1 MRATAWWLI
10 CQLAAATI
18 AGDREQFKY
27 GVDDKDAELLVP
39 EVISKYGYKVE
50 DHTVITEDGY
60 VLKMFRILPKR
71 ENIVGKKPV
80 LLVHGLWNSSAN
92 FVLNGSSS
100 FAFLLALA
108 GYDVWLANL
117 RGTRYSKEHTKL
129 PGNSKEYWN
138 FSCHEIGYYD
148 LPAMID
154 HVVKVS
160 DSEKVFYV
168 GYSQGTTVYFI
179 MTSTRP
185 EYNSKIALM
194 IAITPANLWKRLRNP
209 LLRIVQ
215 SLFQPGTNTILMI
228 TDVLNVFQ
236 FLPYNGNFLRI
247 GRFLCHPDVKNN
259 LCLQLI
265 GLVAGQHVEGS
276 NPRTALTYLGHYPQG
291 TSVKQVLHIAQLI
304 GNGGKFRQFDYGH
317 DGNLEKYGSWE
328 PPAYNL
334 TASTAAV
341 VIYYGL
347 NDLLVHPRDVQE
359 LSRMLPHVIA
369 TIPIADRKFNH
380 VDFLLAKNVREV
392 LYEKIVQTLE
402 EFSAK

>member
-1 MRATAWWLI
+1 M
-10 CQLAAATI
+10 
-18 AGDREQFKY
+18 
-27 GVDDKDAELLVP
+27 
-39 EVISKYGYKVE
+39 
-50 DHTVITEDGY
+50 ITEDGY
-60 VLKMFRILPKR
+60 ALKMFRILPKQ
-71 ENIVGKKPV
+71 ENIVRKKPV

-92 FVLNGSSS
+92 FVLNGSNSL
-100 FAFLLALA
+100 AFLLALA

-259 LCLQLI
+259 LCLQLV

-276 NPRTALTYLGHYPQG
+276 NPVHSKPSPQ
-291 TSVKQVLHIAQLI
+291 SIQ
-304 GNGGKFRQFDYGH
+304 N
-317 DGNLEKYGSWE
+317 
-328 PPAYNL
+328 AY
-334 TASTAAV
+334 
-341 VIYYGL
+341 
-347 NDLLVHPRDVQE
+347 
-359 LSRMLPHVIA
+359 
-369 TIPIADRKFNH
+369 
-380 VDFLLAKNVREV
+380 
-392 LYEKIVQTLE
+392 
-402 EFSAK
+402 